1 MELTSEQQRVMDV
14 AIRASMFG
22 QIYMKDVY
30 AAGAA
35 LLAHEKALWMRDG
48 AGERKENMRMT
59 IAGLELTHGE
69 DGFWLHFDGGN
80 KKGAIH
86 LENTFKFNILHDAVM
101 QWANSQT
108 EIDMN
113 MLAAPSE
120 RNTLVALL
128 ESYRKSHSSCT
139 GIGVALGEGRVSGE
153 NRCTVCQAFDSLTAA
168 QPSSAPAE
176 GAKAEGQAQ
185 PLKVAFKR
193 SNRVTANQQAFED
206 AEYAA
211 PRAESQDTVK
221 HTPWRTEAMTA
232 ALASA
237 NAARD
242 EQWEQALCEELPDD
256 SIELIERICARVTA
270 QGKETNHG

>member
-1 MELTSEQQRVMDV
+1 M
-14 AIRASMFG
+14 
-22 QIYMKDVY
+22 Y

-35 LLAHEKALWMRDG
+35 LLEYEYHRWIITLSAFRKDLDAHNL
-48 AGERKENMRMT
+48 
-59 IAGLELTHGE
+59 HGHYNLFQE
-69 DGFWLHFDGGN
+69 HF
-80 KKGAIH
+80 A
-86 LENTFKFNILHDAVM
+86 EFF
-101 QWANSQT
+101 
-108 EIDMN
+108 
-113 MLAAPSE
+113 P
-120 RNTLVALL
+120 
-128 ESYRKSHSSCT
+128 
-139 GIGVALGEGRVSGE
+139 
-153 NRCTVCQAFDSLTAA
+153 
-168 QPSSAPAE
+168 APAE

-270 QGKETNHG
+270 QGMDEGGAGYGSIGRAHPRCDDRQCRKDWSTGVLRQGSPTRRVAGHRND

>member
-1 MELTSEQQRVMDV
+1 MELTSEQQRVMD
-14 AIRASMFG
+14 AALMKAWEDRSTSARAALW
-22 QIYMKDVY
+22 

-35 LLAHEKALWMRDG
+35 LLESEVRKAEGVYGL
-48 AGERKENMRMT
+48 
-59 IAGLELTHGE
+59 IAECVPLIFHQNAVWSESMKRVVHKSGCPGCKLETKL
-69 DGFWLHFDGGN
+69 
-80 KKGAIH
+80 KKFIA
-86 LENTFKFNILHDAVM
+86 TRP
-101 QWANSQT
+101 
-108 EIDMN
+108 
-113 MLAAPSE
+113 AP
-120 RNTLVALL
+120 V
-128 ESYRKSHSSCT
+128 
-139 GIGVALGEGRVSGE
+139 
-153 NRCTVCQAFDSLTAA
+153 
-168 QPSSAPAE
+168 E

-211 PRAESQDTVK
+211 PRAESQDNVK